1 MSAEGPEQREYLSL
15 VRSSADALLVI
26 LNDVLDYS
34 KIQAGK
40 LVVDPVAFS
49 LADLVGDTSKSMG
62 VPAHQKGLELTY
74 QIAPDVPPTVIADP
88 VRLRQVLLNLTGNAV
103 KFTSTGEVA
112 VAVSLD
118 HSGGGAPMLH
128 FTVRDTGVGI
138 APEKQDKLFQA
149 FEQAD
154 SSITRQYGGTG
165 LGLAISLQIV
175 QLMGGRLWMDS
186 TPGVGSTFHFTTA
199 FTTPAISAEPSA
211 PAMGPEV
218 RGVPVLIIDDNAT
231 NRKILEELTRRWG
244 MEPQSADSGP
254 AGLERMDSA
263 AAAGHPFRLV
273 LLDGRM
279 PTMDGFEVAE
289 RIRANP
295 AWTEATIMMLTSDD
309 QSRSAVRC
317 REMGIEL
324 YLIKPVRPEVLL
336 DSIRKALGRGRA
348 EAAPPAKAV
357 ATEDAQRGARILV
370 AEDVSVNQKLAVV
383 MLTKMGHSVTL
394 AGNGVEAVARWSE
407 EPFDLIFMDVQ
418 MPEMDGFEATRRIRR
433 MEASSKRH
441 IPIVATTAHAMTG
454 DAERC
459 LAAGMDGYVSKPISF
474 KALEEAVR
482 RHAFPVETGVAAG
495 AR

>member
-1 MSAEGPEQREYLSL
+1 
-15 VRSSADALLVI
+15 
-26 LNDVLDYS
+26 
-34 KIQAGK
+34 
-40 LVVDPVAFS
+40 
-49 LADLVGDTSKSMG
+49 
-62 VPAHQKGLELTY
+62 
-74 QIAPDVPPTVIADP
+74 
-88 VRLRQVLLNLTGNAV
+88 
-103 KFTSTGEVA
+103 

-118 HSGGGAPMLH
+118 HSSGGAPMLH

-165 LGLAISLQIV
+165 LGLAISLRIV
-175 QLMGGRLWMDS
+175 QLMGGRLWMES
-186 TPGVGSTFHFTTA
+186 TPGVGSIFHFTAA
-199 FTTPAISAEPSA
+199 FTTPASSAEPSA
-211 PAMGPEV
+211 PAMAPEV

-244 MEPQSADSGP
+244 MEPQSADSGL
-254 AGLERMDSA
+254 AGLERMDGA

-273 LLDGRM
+273 LLDGWM
-279 PTMDGFEVAE
+279 PAMDGFEVAE
-289 RIRANP
+289 KIRANP

-309 QSRSAVRC
+309 QSQSASRC
-317 REMGIEL
+317 RELGIEL

-336 DSIRKALGRGRA
+336 QSIRKALGTSRA
-348 EAAPPAKAV
+348 EAARPAKA
-357 ATEDAQRGARILV
+357 APTENAQRRARILV
-370 AEDVSVNQKLAVV
+370 AEDVSVNQKLAVA
-383 MLTKMGHSVTL
+383 MLTKMGHSVTV

-418 MPEMDGFEATRRIRR
+418 MPEMDGLEATRRIRR
-433 MEASSKRH
+433 MEASTERH

-482 RHAFPVETGVAAG
+482 RHAFPMETGVAAV
-495 AR
+495 AC